1 MNRLYTLILLPLRVV
16 AVLLLTLLG
25 LSVQLALFW
34 CVSRSLARAIVKF
47 WSLGMLYCLGV
58 KTIVSSDPGVVNT
71 GVDVPQNQAALY
83 VCNHVSWL
91 DILAVQATAP
101 VVFVA
106 KSEIRSW
113 PVLGWMVS
121 LAGTCFIHRER
132 RTALRG
138 VHSALTAL
146 LQSRQSVCI
155 FPEGTTSD
163 GSEVGVFH
171 AGLLQAAIE
180 AGVCV
185 QPLRLDYSSQAAAY
199 IGEMSLLKSLSNVLL
214 TPSLKVQVL
223 MLSRIDSQGNTRQA
237 LALRAQRAIAQA
249 RV

>member
-138 VHSALTAL
+138 VHSPDRVCAFSQREPPATAVKL
-146 LQSRQSVCI
+146 VFFMRVYYRQ
-155 FPEGTTSD
+155 
-163 GSEVGVFH
+163 
-171 AGLLQAAIE
+171 
-180 AGVCV
+180 
-185 QPLRLDYSSQAAAY
+185 
-199 IGEMSLLKSLSNVLL
+199 LLK
-214 TPSLKVQVL
+214 
-223 MLSRIDSQGNTRQA
+223 
-237 LALRAQRAIAQA
+237 LAFACNPLG
-249 RV
+249 